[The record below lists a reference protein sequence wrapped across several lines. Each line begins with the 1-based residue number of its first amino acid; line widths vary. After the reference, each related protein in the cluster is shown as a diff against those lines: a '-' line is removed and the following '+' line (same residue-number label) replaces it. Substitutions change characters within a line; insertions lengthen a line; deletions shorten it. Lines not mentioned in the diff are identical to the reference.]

1 MLLHRE
7 VGQKFRAIP
16 AMCKEKQTELD
27 IVAHMEAEN
36 LSLADKLRAAEDK
49 AFRYEEAAT
58 EAEAEIK
65 DQNSIIREAQMTI
78 HIHQQDILNWMA
90 VAEWYQMKCFQC
102 SNVLGQMMAFL
113 QDTTSKDG

>member
-1 MLLHRE
+1 MNHHAH
-7 VGQKFRAIP
+7 GSSQS
-16 AMCKEKQTELD
+16 KEKQKELD
-27 IVAHMEAEN
+27 IVAHMQAEN
-36 LSLADKLRAAEDK
+36 LSLAEKLRVAEDK

-58 EAEAEIK
+58 QAEAEIK

-78 HIHQQDILNWMA
+78 HIHQQDISNWMA

-102 SNVLGQMMAFL
+102 SNVLGQMTAFL